1 VTKYKQAPD
10 FEINNRIFILK
21 RTKLISRFNDKL
33 DFLII
38 RSYYEIVKNLGNDL
52 FRCNK
57 LLG

>member
-1 VTKYKQAPD
+1 MTKYKQAPD

-38 RSYYEIVKNLGNDL
+38 CSYYEIVKNLGNDL

>member
-1 VTKYKQAPD
+1 MTKYKQAPD